1 MANRERPATARA
13 RERLANRIPEP
24 VEPSLAEPEPIQT
37 VPEVTDPPVQ
47 PLVQPPKTEPIV
59 VQKRPEPPAVEDPWR
74 RRGKKYQKWLF

>member
-13 RERLANRIPEP
+13 RERLANRVPEP
-24 VEPSLAEPEPIQT
+24 VEPSLAEPEPIQP

-47 PLVQPPKTEPIV
+47 PPKTKPIV
-59 VQKRPEPPAVEDPWR
+59 VQKRPEPPAEDDPWR